1 MAPGKWSPASLRMR
15 NVAAYRYAREFHN
28 AALKAGSLLVRAYL
42 LGHALELYLKVV
54 LLKGGLG
61 TTGIKR
67 RFNHNLEALLK
78 ETERHG
84 LGDHLH
90 VSSQVRADLRQLNTT
105 YSSKALE
112 YFSVLHL
119 LVPPTL
125 PKLQRLFRFAASL
138 RKTLRRQ
145 LANET

>member
-1 MAPGKWSPASLRMR
+1 MR
-15 NVAAYRYAREFHN
+15 NIAAYRYAREFHN

-42 LGHALELYLKVV
+42 LGHALELYLK
-54 LLKGGLG
+54 LLLFKAGLG
-61 TTGIKR
+61 TTEIKR
-67 RFNHNLEALLK
+67 RFNHNLEALLQ
-78 ETERHG
+78 EAERHG

-90 VSSQVRADLRQLNTT
+90 ISSHVRTDLRQLNTT

-138 RKTLRRQ
+138 QKTLKRR
-145 LANET
+145 LANAT